1 MFGSRSISAK
11 MIDESSSEIRHT
23 DLKDYFIFVFFQ
35 KIKLNDLQIENLKR
49 TMTHASLTDQE
60 IGALPEGTKVTLH
73 LVPLP
78 REYKES
84 FFLAPRKSQNRWK
97 ILQLCSYRYL
107 YYNLILSMFSN
118 LGILEEILNYF
129 HPKFRVS

>member
-60 IGALPEGTKVTLH
+60 IGALPEGTKVTLQLVIQH
-73 LVPLP
+73 LEKKDLFYMTL
-78 REYKES
+78 RE
-84 FFLAPRKSQNRWK
+84 SQNFSK
-97 ILQLCSYRYL
+97 IL
-107 YYNLILSMFSN
+107 
-118 LGILEEILNYF
+118 
-129 HPKFRVS
+129 FR